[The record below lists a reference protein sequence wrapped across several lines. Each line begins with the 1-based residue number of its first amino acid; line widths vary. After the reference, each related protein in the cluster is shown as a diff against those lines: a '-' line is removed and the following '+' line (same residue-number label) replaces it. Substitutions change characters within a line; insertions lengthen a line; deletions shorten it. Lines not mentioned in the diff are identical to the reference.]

1 MARDGPNGVA
11 SDRHS
16 RSPRTSSSEPVAASP
31 FGDEDAQFQARLDPH
46 AAANSAA
53 AAAEPQPAQVRASFL
68 SSTPGI
74 PLPSPPPPS
83 PSTTTACA
91 DAPANIAEGCCSDP
105 PDPRDPPGAGL
116 RSLPGPGLGS
126 APRSGLGPWVRAW
139 IRAGAVPHGVEASL
153 HTSSPSPPYAPLGG
167 AGRVGGAAAA
177 PPMATRP
184 HHAPPSPYQAALA
197 ESAALTTQHQQ
208 QRATAAEEEAE
219 MDIHLQACDIHA

>member
-1 MARDGPNGVA
+1 MPSFR
-11 SDRHS
+11 R
-16 RSPRTSSSEPVAASP
+16 
-31 FGDEDAQFQARLDPH
+31 
-46 AAANSAA
+46 AAATTSAA

-184 HHAPPSPYQAALA
+184 HHAPPLPLSGGARRVGRPDHAAP
-197 ESAALTTQHQQ
+197 AAARHRRRGGGRDGHTP
-208 QRATAAEEEAE
+208 AGV
-219 MDIHLQACDIHA
+219 